1 MFRRR
6 EILQVGCS
14 SFFGLSLSSLLT
26 RQALAAPSEHPIK
39 SVVLVFLTG
48 GGSHIDMFDPKPD
61 APEIKGEFEPIAT
74 SLPGVQFSD
83 KMPGMAQRAGK
94 LSIVRSMSHTDN
106 RHLSGSHNALTGAV
120 QTFRG
125 NSNQDKSLNRD
136 DWPSFGSAVTF
147 LKPRADRLPAQ
158 VTLPNPLIEGVLV
171 WPGQH
176 AGCLGPAYDP
186 FVLKDDP
193 NGKDYKVKGLSL
205 IDGLSVERLSD
216 RRALLKSI
224 DQQQAGVDASPQGR
238 KYSSQQ
244 ELAFSML
251 TSSKLKAALDI
262 HAEPA
267 EVRDRYGRHQYGQ
280 TLLLA
285 RRLVEL
291 EMPVI
296 QCNMGRVQT
305 WDTHVNHFPRLKTML
320 PALDTGVSALLDD
333 LDDRGLLDQTLVICV
348 GEFGRTPRISPL
360 AGQKVPGRHH
370 WAPGYTAVFAGGGV
384 QGGQVIGKS
393 DRIGAYPVTVPFHPN
408 DVGATL
414 YSALGI
420 DPHQMI
426 YDRLNRPRPLN
437 HGKVMDPLYTG
448 VAT

>member
-14 SFFGLSLSSLLT
+14 SFFGLGLSSLLG
-26 RQALAAPSEHPIK
+26 RRSAAAVEQQRVK

-48 GGSHIDMFDPKPD
+48 GGSHIDMFDPKP
-61 APEIKGEFEPIAT
+61 ESSETKGEFEPINTAVAGLDFT
-74 SLPGVQFSD
+74 E
-83 KMPGMAQRAGK
+83 KMPGLAARANR
-94 LSIVRSMSHTDN
+94 LTIVRSMAHGDN
-106 RHLSGSHNALTGAV
+106 RHLSGSHNALTGTV

-125 NSNQDKSLNRD
+125 NSNQDKSLNRG
-136 DWPSFGSAVTF
+136 DWPSFGSA
-147 LKPRADRLPAQ
+147 LSYLRPRPDRLPCQ

-176 AGCLGPAYDP
+176 AGFLGPSYDP

-193 NGKDYKVKGLSL
+193 NGKDYKVRGLSL
-205 IDGLSVERLSD
+205 IDGLSVGRLGS
-216 RRALLKSI
+216 RQQLLKEI
-224 DQQQAGVDASPQGR
+224 EQQGDIADGSPESR
-238 KYSSQQ
+238 KFDGQQ

-251 TSSKLKAALDI
+251 TSSKLKQALDV
-262 HAEPA
+262 HAEPP
-267 EVRDRYGRHQYGQ
+267 EVRDRYGRHKYGQ

-285 RRLVEL
+285 RRLVEM

-296 QCNMGRVQT
+296 QCNMGHVQM

-333 LDDRGLLDQTLVICV
+333 LSERGLLDQTLIVCV

-370 WAPGYTAVFAGGGV
+370 WAPGYTALFAGGGV
-384 QGGQVIGKS
+384 LGGQVIGKT
-393 DRIGAYPVTVPFHPN
+393 DRIGAYPVTTPYHPN
-408 DVGATL
+408 DVGATI
-414 YSALGI
+414 YQALGV
-420 DPHQMI
+420 DPHMMI
-426 YDRLNRPRPLN
+426 PDRTNRPRHLN
-437 HGKVMDPLYTG
+437 RGKVMDVLYTG
-448 VAT
+448 